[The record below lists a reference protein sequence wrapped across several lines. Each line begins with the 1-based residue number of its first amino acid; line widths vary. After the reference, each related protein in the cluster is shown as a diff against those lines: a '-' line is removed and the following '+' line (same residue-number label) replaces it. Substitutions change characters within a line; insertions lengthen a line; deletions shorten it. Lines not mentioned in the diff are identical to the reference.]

1 MWAAKSLSE
10 ISHVQPLW
18 SCPSVELAISSH
30 SGLVLPQP
38 KPGSQVYLGLGLVQ
52 SGELKDVFF
61 FFFLFFFSNS
71 NWWDLN
77 LRSIWDATSG
87 NRNTG
92 PRARQ
97 TPKARPSTHRSIH
110 YGPPLWCGHPKPN
123 CILVTLP
130 SPGSQFYLDLGIPSG
145 EKRCFFF
152 FFSFLFF
159 PPMVTGGT

>member
-61 FFFLFFFSNS
+61 FFFFFF
-71 NWWDLN
+71 LQQQLVGFEPAIYLGCY
-77 LRSIWDATSG
+77 LREQEHWA
-87 NRNTG
+87 
-92 PRARQ
+92 
-97 TPKARPSTHRSIH
+97 
-110 YGPPLWCGHPKPN
+110 
-123 CILVTLP
+123 
-130 SPGSQFYLDLGIPSG
+130 
-145 EKRCFFF
+145 
-152 FFSFLFF
+152 
-159 PPMVTGGT
+159 